1 MNRLSA
7 DNVTLAYDQR
17 VIAEQ
22 LSVEIPDNSFTV
34 IVGPNACGKSTLLRA
49 LSRMLKPAEG
59 RVLLD
64 GQVIQSMPAK
74 KVARTLGLLPQS
86 SIAPDGITV
95 GDLVGRGRYPH
106 QGLLRQWSSEDERVV
121 RESME
126 STGVAELAD
135 RYVDELSGGQRQRV
149 WIAMALAQQTPL
161 LLLDEPTTY
170 LDIQHQI
177 DVLDLCA
184 ELHEE
189 QGRTLVA
196 VLHDLNHAARYATHL
211 IALRDGRAVA
221 EGRRTTSSRPSW
233 SRRSS
238 ACAARSSTTRRR
250 AHRWWC
256 RRPAGRGWQPR
267 RPDRPRRP
275 QRWLRGAPETDA
287 GLRAAEEAPKRLLSR
302 SRGCG
307 GHRKAAVAT
316 AARGGHG
323 RRRGPWRSRKAP
335 RPVAVTEHRTP
346 RRPQH
351 RPATED
357 F

>member
-1 MNRLSA
+1 MSADAGIRSGLNNQRSNVNRLTA
-7 DNVTLAYDQR
+7 ENVTLAYDQR
-17 VIAEQ
+17 VIAEK

-49 LSRMLKPAEG
+49 LSRMLKPTQG

-64 GQVIQSMPAK
+64 GSVIQSMPAK
-74 KVARTLGLLPQS
+74 QVARTLGLLPQS

-106 QGLLRQWSSEDERVV
+106 QGILRQWSTEDERVV
-121 RESME
+121 QESMAR
-126 STGVAELAD
+126 TGISELAD

-211 IALRDGRAVA
+211 IALRGGEVIA
-221 EGRRTTSSRPSW
+221 EGAPKDIVTADLVERVFGLRCQIISDPETGTPLVVP
-233 SRRSS
+233 
-238 ACAARSSTTRRR
+238 AAR
-250 AHRWWC
+250 
-256 RRPAGRGWQPR
+256 
-267 RPDRPRRP
+267 
-275 QRWLRGAPETDA
+275 
-287 GLRAAEEAPKRLLSR
+287 K
-302 SRGCG
+302 
-307 GHRKAAVAT
+307 
-316 AARGGHG
+316 ARGGSAVE
-323 RRRGPWRSRKAP
+323 REK
-335 RPVAVTEHRTP
+335 VA
-346 RRPQH
+346 
-351 RPATED
+351 ATEAS
-357 F
+357 